1 MSHLPGYVKAIDQFK
16 AKGVDVVAVIA
27 ANDAFVMSGWGR
39 IEGVKDK
46 VRSYISPGLTCVSL
60 YGERL
65 LTICRSS
72 VCLILTPS
80 GHRHWDFLLT

>member
-16 AKGVDVVAVIA
+16 AKGVDVVAVID

-46 VRSYISPGLTCVSL
+46 VRPYISPRLTCVSL
-60 YGERL
+60 YEERL
-65 LTICRSS
+65 LTISRSS